1 MRYQQWRLMLLRSY
15 RASHLP
21 HPSSSSQVT
30 SISTRSISSLIHSRP
45 GTRSLQ
51 QSQDLSCL
59 RPPITIRSFSS
70 DPAVKKEKSASE
82 ATVIDIFTRSS
93 CEDEIKKELDS
104 SEIVLTQ
111 DLALKV
117 LRKLESNP
125 DVAKRFFKW
134 VKEASP
140 GEEDLTSKSYNMML
154 RILGGNGLVDEFW
167 GLVSSMKRKGHGLS
181 ANVRDKVG
189 EKFQKDGLLSDYI
202 RLKKL
207 FPLDPSDDD
216 SSSAESVCVRVC
228 RIVEKEEWS
237 DDVEKQIRDLNV
249 EFGSDLVEMIVE
261 SLDGEPRKAL
271 LFFRW
276 VDESGLFKHDERTY
290 NAVARVLGREKFL
303 DRFQNVIGEMKSAG
317 YEVEIETYVTVSTR
331 FCQSKLV
338 EEAVDLFE
346 IAVAGSNK
354 PTSHCFS
361 LLLKRIVTAKVL
373 DMELFSRAVEAY
385 TKNDNVLT
393 DALLKSVLKSL
404 TSIDRVAHSNE
415 VLKAMKK
422 GGYLPSSDLQ
432 SMIASGLSRKGK
444 KDEADELVDFMEES
458 GKNLDDNAM
467 ASLVVGYCVSG
478 DLKEALVSF
487 EKMVSKEGVSYADY
501 AFEKLV
507 HAYCNKN
514 QSKLVEEAVDLFE
527 IAVAGS
533 NKPTSHCFSLLLKRI
548 VTAKVLD
555 MELFSRAVEAY
566 TKNDNV
572 LTDALLK
579 SVLKS
584 LTSIDR
590 VAHSNEVLKAMK
602 KGGYLPSSDL
612 QSMIA
617 SGLSRKGKKDEADEL
632 VDFMEESGKNLDDNA
647 MASLV
652 VGYCVSGDLKEA
664 LVSFEKMVSK
674 EGVSYADYAFEKLV
688 HAYCNKNQVRVA
700 YKLLCA
706 HVKQNQ
712 LKPLHTTYKCLV
724 SNLLTK
730 KIVREG
736 GFEEALSLLPIMKD
750 QGFPPFV
757 DPFMNHFSKTGTSS
771 EAYSFL
777 KALTSY
783 HFPSISVVMRVFERM
798 MKSARH
804 SEAQDLL
811 SLCPDYIRNDPDVL
825 ELFYSM
831 KPNESAVEEP
841 LAASS

>member
-514 QSKLVEEAVDLFE
+514 Q
-527 IAVAGS
+527 
-533 NKPTSHCFSLLLKRI
+533 
-548 VTAKVLD
+548 
-555 MELFSRAVEAY
+555 
-566 TKNDNV
+566 
-572 LTDALLK
+572 
-579 SVLKS
+579 
-584 LTSIDR
+584 
-590 VAHSNEVLKAMK
+590 
-602 KGGYLPSSDL
+602 
-612 QSMIA
+612 
-617 SGLSRKGKKDEADEL
+617 
-632 VDFMEESGKNLDDNA
+632 
-647 MASLV
+647 
-652 VGYCVSGDLKEA
+652 
-664 LVSFEKMVSK
+664 
-674 EGVSYADYAFEKLV
+674 
-688 HAYCNKNQVRVA
+688 VRVA